1 MKCIFINKHYILVS
15 HVIYTPIYSLSQCSF
30 SDFIASS
37 ILFRYYMSY
46 IIPIYL
52 YKIHI
57 HNLPLNFSIKI
68 LPLISKSTLSSTHCT
83 RFLCSLQLPFTPV
96 NCFFIATVSEE
107 ERGQVNMRQGPSQ
120 RFGFWGQHRSHIN
133 FNQST
138 VCGTCANYEINKQR
152 ANEVLQSSLAQGRYP
167 AAAAAA
173 SALFMNN

>member
-1 MKCIFINKHYILVS
+1 MNRL
-15 HVIYTPIYSLSQCSF
+15 IYTSIKSF
-30 SDFIASS
+30 RQIILSDFFASFIS
-37 ILFRYYMSY
+37 FHCKQLFISNVTYN
-46 IIPIYL
+46 L

-68 LPLISKSTLSSTHCT
+68 LSLISKSTLSSTHCT
-83 RFLCSLQLPFTPV
+83 RFPCSLQLQFTPV

-107 ERGQVNMRQGPSQ
+107 KRGQVNMRQGPSQ

-152 ANEVLQSSLAQGRYP
+152 ANEVLQSSLGQGRYP
-167 AAAAAA
+167 TAAAA